1 MDNKFTKGEW
11 KIKHSE
17 SKDAFNIIGTITGGR
32 YKIARVPYFLTNA
45 FEKINEREKLESE
58 ANAKL
63 IACAPEMLEALKEA
77 IRLLYGTTEFE
88 VIESYRKKVDDFEQ
102 VIKKATE

>member
-1 MDNKFTKGEW
+1 MSEFRGTRGEW
-11 KIKHSE
+11 HAVEYAGVISIQDSE
-17 SKDAFNIIGTITGGR
+17 FYEDSDKCNLLDYDYVG
-32 YKIARVPYFLTNA
+32 
-45 FEKINEREKLESE
+45 FEQAE

-63 IACAPEMLEALKEA
+63 IACAPELLYALKEA

-102 VIKKATE
+102 VIKKAI